1 MRVAWSLAVAAVAF
15 VGYVIVS
22 VALSGDSTVLGAVR
36 YGLQWAVTVT
46 LPAVVAGFAVALLV
60 RRHLL
65 LQALLASAAFLMLV
79 YVAGDLFGRLTWI
92 EPLGSI
98 YLLYGGLPTLGFF
111 ILVLAVTSI
120 VCDLRRRAG
129 TTAPSDPVT

>member
-1 MRVAWSLAVAAVAF
+1 LTAAAVAF
-15 VGYVIVS
+15 VGHVIVS
-22 VALSGDSTVLGAVR
+22 VALSGDGTVLGAIQ
-36 YGLQWAVTVT
+36 YGLQWIVTVT
-46 LPAVVAGFAVALLV
+46 LPAVVAGFAVTRVV

-65 LQALLASAAFLMLV
+65 LQAFLASAAFLMLV

-92 EPLGSI
+92 EPLGPI

-120 VCDLRRRAG
+120 VCDIRRRSG
-129 TTAPSDPVT
+129 TTAPSDSVT